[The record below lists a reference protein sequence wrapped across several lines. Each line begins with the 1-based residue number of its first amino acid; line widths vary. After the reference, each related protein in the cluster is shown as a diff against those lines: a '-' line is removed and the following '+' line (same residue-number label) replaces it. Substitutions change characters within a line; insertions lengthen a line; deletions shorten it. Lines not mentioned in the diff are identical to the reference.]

1 MKDFL
6 KSFFEIIKI
15 IEGREFTIN
24 KVLFVFDFL
33 MHKFVT
39 KVSLHD
45 SNSIMTLS
53 IDANY
58 KKFEKY

>member
-1 MKDFL
+1 MRDFL

-15 IEGREFTIN
+15 IESRESTIN
-24 KVLFVFDFL
+24 KVLSILDFL
-33 MHKFVT
+33 MHKFET
-39 KVSLHD
+39 KTSLHK